1 MSLSLLLSPSLTLS
15 ASLHC
20 ATTPPSS
27 RQLEIGELASRQ
39 GEKFELQGS
48 FIRETRA
55 ESETCL
61 LLFKYFLAG
70 TLFLIILQDVC

>member
-20 ATTPPSS
+20 ATTPQSS
-27 RQLEIGELASRQ
+27 RQLEIGELAFRR
-39 GEKFELQGS
+39 GEKLELQGS

-55 ESETCL
+55 ES
-61 LLFKYFLAG
+61 
-70 TLFLIILQDVC
+70 